1 MKLTKGSKTIIF
13 LAIVSLS
20 LFIFMLY
27 FRAAI
32 YAGMYIEPDAPYG
45 ISDIIEFLL
54 GCLFML
60 LSLISGITALIL
72 FFRGAKQSKI
82 FSCGLIFLHVCLYAS
97 FNTLHNLAANYG
109 SA

>member
-1 MKLTKGSKTIIF
+1 MKLTKGSKVVIF
-13 LAIVSLS
+13 LAVISLT

-27 FRAAI
+27 FRAVI
-32 YAGMYIEPDAPYG
+32 YADMYIAPGDPYG
-45 ISDIIEFLL
+45 VSDIIEFLL

-60 LSLISGITALIL
+60 LSTISGITALIL
-72 FFRGAKQSKI
+72 FFRGIKQSKI
-82 FSCGLIFLHVCLYAS
+82 FAGGLIILHAFLYAS